1 MKSSRGKTEASMD
14 ELRMPDD
21 DVPLLGKQASGQSW
35 LARKQADFVQLFSAA
50 YWRAKLTP
58 ETLRILLYF
67 FLLVLFGIANSVT
80 GRYNQM
86 KFGSNYAW
94 FNNQFTTL
102 TYCVLAQII
111 TSYKYFF
118 TNDITDEMKA
128 FPVWKFFLFGVFD
141 GLAGFLFSIGAPNTP
156 ATLQNIINQT
166 IIPMTMV
173 ASFIVLRARYGLGK
187 IGGAGIILA
196 GAFVALIPLFTSNKN
211 SDNPPALWYAILI
224 YVSNNVPQAL
234 SNVTKELAFG
244 QVVLDVYYMGSW
256 VAWFQLGVSLSLL
269 PVTMLP
275 GFGGISASDIPD
287 QIQNGYFCLLGWNTL
302 PGDSCEYNYLFT
314 GMYVL
319 VNFGYNIFILLVTKH
334 ASATLFTLAFA
345 LRLPLTQVVY
355 TLHFI
360 MFQFTEDFNWE
371 TIVSLVVVLLG
382 FAIYSAASSPAEPEA
397 GADEENKDLL
407 GKDEPELTKERTVA
421 LFNPRLAGVPEQVF
435 AVKPEAKDQL
445 YLRKSY
451 MYRLG
456 IKTPQVVAYESN
468 QRTNIN

>member
-1 MKSSRGKTEASMD
+1 
-14 ELRMPDD
+14 
-21 DVPLLGKQASGQSW
+21 
-35 LARKQADFVQLFSAA
+35 
-50 YWRAKLTP
+50 
-58 ETLRILLYF
+58 
-67 FLLVLFGIANSVT
+67 
-80 GRYNQM
+80 M

-196 GAFVALIPLFTSNKN
+196 GAFVALIPLFTNNKN

-275 GFGGISASDIPD
+275 GFGGISASEIPD
-287 QIQNGYFCLLGWNTL
+287 QIQNGYYCLLGWNTM
-302 PGDSCEYNYLFT
+302 PGDACEYNYIFT
-314 GMYVL
+314 GMYVA

-360 MFQFTEDFNWE
+360 MFSLTEDFTWE
-371 TIVSLVVVLLG
+371 TIVSLVVVLVG

-407 GKDEPELTKERTVA
+407 GADRDEPEPTKERTVA

-445 YLRKSY
+445 FLRKSY

-456 IKTPQVVAYESN
+456 IKTPEVAAYESG

>member
-1 MKSSRGKTEASMD
+1 MSRGKTEASLD
-14 ELRMPDD
+14 ELQVPDD
-21 DVPLLGKQASGQSW
+21 APLLGKGKGTKKGGSW
-35 LARKQADFVQLFSAA
+35 FATKQAALAEACTVA

-58 ETLRILLYF
+58 ETLRILIYF

-86 KFGSNYAW
+86 KFGDRYAW

-102 TYCVLAQII
+102 SYCVLAQII

-118 TNDITDEMKA
+118 TNEITDEMKA

-173 ASFIVLRARYGLGK
+173 ASFLILRARYGFGK
-187 IGGAGIILA
+187 IGGATIILA
-196 GAFVALIPLFTSNKN
+196 GAVVALIPLFTNSNKSSN
-211 SDNPPALWYAILI
+211 DPPAIWYSIII
-224 YVSNNVPQAL
+224 YVANNIPQAL

-269 PVTMLP
+269 PVTMIP
-275 GFGGISASDIPD
+275 GFGGISASEIPD
-287 QIQNGYFCLLGWNTL
+287 QIQNGYFCLLGWNTM
-302 PGDSCEYNYLFT
+302 PGDACEYNYLFT
-314 GMYVL
+314 GAYVM
-319 VNFGYNIFILLVTKH
+319 VNFFYNIFILLVTKH
-334 ASATLFTLAFA
+334 AAATPFTLAFA

-355 TLHFI
+355 TMPFI

-382 FAIYSAASSPAEPEA
+382 FAIYSMASSSSSEEEQAE
-397 GADEENKDLL
+397 GDEEAKDPLASP
-407 GKDEPELTKERTVA
+407 EPTTERTVA

-435 AVKPEAKDQL
+435 AVRPEPKNQL
-445 YLRKSY
+445 YLRKNY

-456 IKTPQVVAYESN
+456 IKTPQIVAYE
-468 QRTNIN
+468 QGHDIN

>member
-1 MKSSRGKTEASMD
+1 MD
-14 ELRMPDD
+14 DLRMPDD
-21 DVPLLGKQASGQSW
+21 DVPLLHGRGGSKQSW
-35 LARKQADFVQLFSAA
+35 LARKKADFVQLFTAA

-58 ETLRILLYF
+58 ETLRIIIYF

-94 FNNQFTTL
+94 FNNQFSTL
-102 TYCVLAQII
+102 SYCILAQII

-196 GAFVALIPLFTSNKN
+196 GAFVALIPLFTN
-211 SDNPPALWYAILI
+211 SDKSSNDPPAVWYAIII

-256 VAWFQLGVSLSLL
+256 VAWFQLGVSLALL

-287 QIQNGYFCLLGWNTL
+287 QIQNGYYCLLGWNTL
-302 PGDSCEYNYLFT
+302 PGDACEYNYIFT
-314 GMYVL
+314 GMYVI

-360 MFQFTEDFNWE
+360 MFQFTEAFNWE

-382 FAIYSAASSPAEPEA
+382 FAIYSAASSPAEPEPS
-397 GADEENKDLL
+397 ADEESKD
-407 GKDEPELTKERTVA
+407 KDGEPELTKERTVA

-456 IKTPQVVAYESN
+456 IKTPEVAAYEST